1 MFLSHEIFLLSFLQA
16 LPESCSQG
24 HQRHCGSCCGYYA
37 NVSHQCLHQ
46 QRELLGLIS
55 PIQSGLQRGRRKK
68 KLRAAPTLSSLH
80 TSWMYNMVSHSLM
93 TLLCLRLAKSLQSC
107 QFCEPA
113 TFVST
118 SIFSQFSCDIRL
130 RAPERSDKSTPRPPP
145 LRPLGRPHGRR
156 RTIGPAPPREYK
168 WRRV

>member
-1 MFLSHEIFLLSFLQA
+1 MRYFCFSFSHLFLRRVHRDTKGIV
-16 LPESCSQG
+16 
-24 HQRHCGSCCGYYA
+24 GSVVGIMLTCHISVCI
-37 NVSHQCLHQ
+37 S
-46 QRELLGLIS
+46 RELLGLIS
-55 PIQSGLQRGRRKK
+55 PIQSGLQREKK
-68 KLRAAPTLSSLH
+68 PRAALTLSSLH

-145 LRPLGRPHGRR
+145 LRPLGRPHRR
-156 RTIGPAPPREYK
+156 WRKSGPQPRREYK